1 MTRAH
6 RYLAFACAFAAILA
20 ACAPSTPTG
29 GGATAAPS
37 AAASAAPT
45 ATAAKAVY
53 GGTITFALENDVSD
67 LDPMLSGLFVDRNIM
82 YGIYDSLVRFDI
94 KGNIIPWLAEKWT
107 YSEDG
112 KSITFSLRKDVTFH
126 DGTKL
131 DGDLVKWNI
140 DRYRTEK
147 TSRRTAD
154 LAAVD
159 SVTVVDAS
167 TVKFTLKAP
176 FSPLLANLVDRAGM
190 IVSRKVVE
198 SAGADFTLK
207 PFKAG
212 SGPFVLTEAVKNDH
226 YTLEK
231 NASWWGKDKDGNK
244 LPFLDKVIV
253 RPIVDP
259 DVRLTNIRT
268 GNAQVINGLSGK
280 DVPSVKADS
289 SLVYQEVPAFSWDS
303 MVPNEAPGFLF
314 SEHRYVKAVAMALD
328 RDELLQKGPAQG
340 VGLVGY
346 GPISPAHFAYD
357 ANFKPFPKADVEGA
371 KKLVAEVGK
380 GALKFELLVQSG
392 SAATLQTA
400 QLIQAQLAKADIT
413 ADIKTQLFNDIV
425 KLQQDHKHLG
435 MTLVGWS
442 GRLDPDGNTYDFVVT
457 GSPNND
463 PSYSNQKVDDLMK
476 QQRIESDPAKR
487 TALLRQAQQ
496 IYVVDDPSRV
506 WTGFGVSP
514 LVTVKNLVGMIAY
527 PDRIPRFE
535 TAQLQK

>member
-1 MTRAH
+1 MR
-6 RYLAFACAFAAILA
+6 RSLAFLALFAVILA
-20 ACAPSTPTG
+20 ACGSSQPTTG
-29 GGATAAPS
+29 GGAP
-37 AAASAAPT
+37 AASGAPAPAAG
-45 ATAAKAVY
+45 AKPVY
-53 GGTITFALENDVSD
+53 GGSITFALENDVSN

-82 YGIYDSLVRFDI
+82 YAIYDSLVRFDT

-107 YSEDG
+107 TSDDG
-112 KSITFSLRKDVTFH
+112 KSVTFNLRKDVTLH

-131 DGDLVKWNI
+131 DADLVKWNI

-147 TSRRTAD
+147 TSLRVGD
-154 LAAVD
+154 LA
-159 SVTVVDAS
+159 SVESVAVVDPS
-167 TVKFTLKAP
+167 TVKFTLKGA
-176 FSPLLANLVDRAGM
+176 FSPLLASLVDRAGM

-231 NASWWGKDKDGNK
+231 NPNWWGKDKDGNK
-244 LPFLDKVIV
+244 LPFLDKVTV

-259 DVRLTNIRT
+259 DIRLTNIRT

-289 SLVYQEVPAFSWDS
+289 SLVYQEVAAFSWDS
-303 MVPNEAPGFLF
+303 MVPNEAPGFIF
-314 SEHRYVKAVAMALD
+314 NERRYVKAVAMALD
-328 RDELLQKGPAQG
+328 RDEILQKGPAQG
-340 VGLVGY
+340 VGLPGW

-357 ANFKPFPKADVEGA
+357 AGFKPWPKADPEGA

-380 GALKFELLVQSG
+380 GPLKFELLVQSG
-392 SAATLQTA
+392 SPATLQTA
-400 QLIQAQLAKADIT
+400 QLIQAELAKADIT
-413 ADIKTQLFNDIV
+413 AEIKTQLFNDIV

-463 PSYSNQKVDDLMK
+463 SSYSNPKVDELMK
-476 QQRIESDPAKR
+476 QQRVESDPAKR
-487 TALLRQAQQ
+487 AALLKQAQQ

-514 LVTVKNLVGMIAY
+514 LVTVKNLVGMTSY

-535 TAQLQK
+535 TAQLTK